1 MLSSTGCNRRLGP
14 SKCSVNLGGGGLR
27 RCAGLCRWGCCGCGR
42 GITLAARSS
51 ELRGLEYCC
60 SRVGCNCQPV
70 NILSSALSRWDHTQL
85 SVGGASRVSVGC
97 RSEEV
102 ALFAIRRSW
111 SVVYEERRERC
122 TNVVGWGGRRA
133 LYTHRRG
140 IVAHAMISS
149 QSPGWAGKIQSL
161 VGLARATASGHCYG
175 EICGRGTVCV
185 LSLRPSGRASPA
197 STRCRHIEC
206 RYTE

>member
-1 MLSSTGCNRRLGP
+1 VSCAALNTAARELAAILSASEHLVISPLWLG
-14 SKCSVNLGGGGLR
+14 SHTVV
-27 RCAGLCRWGCCGCGR
+27 CRR
-42 GITLAARSS
+42 GI
-51 ELRGLEYCC
+51 
-60 SRVGCNCQPV
+60 
-70 NILSSALSRWDHTQL
+70 
-85 SVGGASRVSVGC
+85 ASICWVSVGRGC
-97 RSEEV
+97 FVCYPKVVECGV
-102 ALFAIRRSW
+102 RRASRA
-111 SVVYEERRERC
+111 VYERRW
-122 TNVVGWGGRRA
+122 VGGRRA

-149 QSPGWAGKIQSL
+149 QSPGWAGKIRSL